1 MNVSQLLQKKRDG
14 GTMEEAE
21 IRYVVEGFTK
31 GTVPEY
37 QMAAFLA
44 FVFCRGMT
52 SDETQVLTRVM
63 MESGRV
69 LSWPRDRF
77 YVDKHSTG
85 GIGDKVSLILAPLV
99 ASCGVK
105 VPMISGRGL
114 GHTGGTLD
122 KLEAISGFS
131 TDIDP
136 ARFQAIVERV
146 GCAIVGQTADICPAD
161 KKIYALRDVT
171 VRRASFSCLYVFLT
185 FTRGL
190 FLRCR

>member
-14 GTMEEAE
+14 AVMEEAE
-21 IRYVVEGFTK
+21 IRYIVEGFTK
-31 GTVPEY
+31 GTVPDY

-52 SDETQVLTRVM
+52 SEETQVLTRVM

-69 LSWPRDRF
+69 LSWPKDRF

-99 ASCGVK
+99 AACGVR

-122 KLEAISGFS
+122 KLEA
-131 TDIDP
+131 
-136 ARFQAIVERV
+136 
-146 GCAIVGQTADICPAD
+146 
-161 KKIYALRDVT
+161 
-171 VRRASFSCLYVFLT
+171 SFSCL
-185 FTRGL
+185 
-190 FLRCR
+190 LRPCRCLLASARLLGIV

>member
-31 GTVPEY
+31 GTMPEY

-44 FVFCRGMT
+44 FVFCRGMS

-85 GIGDKVSLILAPLV
+85 GIGDKVSLVLAPLV
-99 ASCGVK
+99 AACGVK

-122 KLEAISGFS
+122 KLEAIPGFS

-136 ARFQAIVERV
+136 ARFQAIVDRV

-171 VRRASFSCLYVFLT
+171 VRRCYFFVLFFFLN
-185 FTRGL
+185 FTRAR